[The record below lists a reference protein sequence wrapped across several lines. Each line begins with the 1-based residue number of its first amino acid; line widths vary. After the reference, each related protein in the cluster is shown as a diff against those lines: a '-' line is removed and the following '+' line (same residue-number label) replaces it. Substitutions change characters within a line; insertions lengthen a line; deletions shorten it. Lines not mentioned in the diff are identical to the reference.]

1 MPNYDLWMIFY
12 LNKEI
17 NKMIGVEL
25 KMYVCVR
32 ERKRERDC
40 EISLSDS
47 LSDKL
52 SISFKTIQVD
62 NTPYGKCIRSILQV
76 LIYTCPVMLQSFPA
90 F

>member
-1 MPNYDLWMIFY
+1 MILY
-12 LNKEI
+12 LKKEI

-32 ERKRERDC
+32 ERNRERDC
-40 EISLSDS
+40 EISLSDN

-52 SISFKTIQVD
+52 SISFKTIHVD
-62 NTPYGKCIRSILQV
+62 NMPYGKCIRSILQV
-76 LIYTCPVMLQSFPA
+76 LIYICPAMLQTFPA